1 MLMPNTLGE
10 EVKIEHEARIK
21 TNIQLRSMMDNSN
34 SEGLNT
40 IQKTFINFESK
51 YVQPIFGSNSKRNT
65 YKHDD
70 L

>member
-34 SEGLNT
+34 NGGLNT
-40 IQKTFINFESK
+40 IQKTFLNFESK
-51 YVQPIFGSNSKRNT
+51 YVQPIFGSGSKRNSLQD
-65 YKHDD
+65 DD